1 MWRLVVGRKQDMQR
15 PRGTHMQREDHMW
28 AQGGG
33 GRPQGQWPQEKAGT
47 LTLHFQPQN
56 CRKLNDGCVSP
67 GLWYLLMWPEPVP
80 IAGFPT
86 VVGDGLCAGGPQ
98 HPVGLHTAVVRVG
111 AQDGSTS
118 SLPRAYTQGLVI
130 PVSHPARR
138 GSHEAHCA
146 EQETEAPRDRVTSS
160 GLHG

>member
-1 MWRLVVGRKQDMQR
+1 
-15 PRGTHMQREDHMW
+15 MW

-33 GRPQGQWPQEKAGT
+33 GCPQGQQRQEKAGT

-56 CRKLNDGCVSP
+56 CRKLDDGRVSP
-67 GLWYLLMWPEPVP
+67 GLGHLLMGPEPVP
-80 IAGFPT
+80 RAGFPT

-98 HPVGLHTAVVRVG
+98 HPVGLHMAAVRVG
-111 AQDGSTS
+111 AQDSSTS

-130 PVSHPARR
+130 PDSHPARR
-138 GSHEAHCA
+138 GSHKAHCA

-160 GLHG
+160 GLHGWKALRFVCGTSWPSSP